1 LTVISG
7 CAVDAG
13 YNNHTKNM
21 TLQRG
26 TILNNRYRVVE
37 ILGQGGMG
45 SVYRAVDEN
54 LGVEVALKENLFTTD
69 EYARQFRREAVI
81 LATLRHAHLTRVT
94 DHFVI
99 EGQGQ
104 YLVMDYIEGE
114 DLRQRMDRLGAINE
128 EEAIIIGAAICD
140 ALSYLHSRTPP
151 VVHRDIK
158 PGNVKITP
166 QGQIFLVDFGLA
178 KLIHV
183 GQSTTTGA
191 RAMTPGYSPPE
202 QYGTARTDSRSD
214 IFSLGAT
221 LYAALTGTIPED
233 ALARAMDQ
241 VKLTPL
247 RKRDP
252 DISRRL
258 ASVIDKS
265 LAVRPDD
272 RYQTAEEFKSALLNV
287 RGITTR
293 RRKGDYKVAPP
304 PQALLE
310 GGGYQSDPISDAFRN
325 EQNAGL
331 GTPDYPIP
339 SSELLDESRFRSP
352 SPSGRRRWLVLSLSI
367 LVIVLV
373 GVAAY
378 FYYPSWPD
386 QALAFFIPSGT
397 ETVISIIDDSTTTAT
412 SPDSPTP
419 FSFSTVTPSPSVTL
433 TPSPTPSATIEP
445 TLSPTLVPPSMTP
458 TFTPTPLGGGSG
470 QIAFAS
476 DRSGTTQIWLLT
488 VDGSAF
494 PRMLTD
500 IPEGACQPAWS
511 PDGMR
516 LVFTSPCESNEEFY
530 PGSGLFIINV
540 DGSGVMPLPNVPGGD
555 FDPAWSPD
563 GKQIVFTSMRTGGRP
578 RVYLINL
585 EDNEVGLLSEQYS
598 YDRQPAWSRDGQKIA
613 FVTTQK
619 GPVQIWTMDPNG
631 DNQEI
636 FTRSGDKINTH
647 PDWSMDGELILFTQI
662 EAPGRVP
669 GLAAA
674 SYDEGGYSEFRFDF
688 GSVPIRDPKYSPDG
702 LWLVFESWPEGRNHD
717 VYLMA
722 ASGAGRTRL
731 TESDSFDFDP
741 DWRPNTPPLE

>member
-1 LTVISG
+1 
-7 CAVDAG
+7 
-13 YNNHTKNM
+13 M
-21 TLQRG
+21 TLERG

-114 DLRQRMDRLGAINE
+114 DLRQRMDRLGVIND
-128 EEAIIIGAAICD
+128 EEAILIGAAICD
-140 ALSYLHSRTPP
+140 ALSYLHTRNPP

-178 KLIHV
+178 KLIQS

-221 LYAALTGTIPED
+221 LYAALTGIIPED
-233 ALARAMDQ
+233 ALGRAMDQ
-241 VKLTPL
+241 VKLTPI
-247 RKRDP
+247 RKRNP
-252 DISRRL
+252 KISRRL
-258 ASVIDKS
+258 ASVLEKS
-265 LAVRPDD
+265 LEVRPDD
-272 RYQTAEEFKSALLNV
+272 RYQTAEAFKSALLNV

-293 RRKGDYKVAPP
+293 RRKGEYIVSPP
-304 PQALLE
+304 PEAILE
-310 GGGYQSDPISDAFRN
+310 AAGSRSDPISDSFRN
-325 EQNAGL
+325 ESEAGVGAAVYHL
-331 GTPDYPIP
+331 PG
-339 SSELLDESRFRSP
+339 SEPVDESGYGYSQQGG
-352 SPSGRRRWLVLSLSI
+352 GRRWWMFFALLVL
-367 LVIVLV
+367 VTIVV
-373 GVAAY
+373 GIVAY
-378 FYYPSWPD
+378 TIYPSWPA
-386 QALAFFIPSGT
+386 QALALIVPASTDPVAG
-397 ETVISIIDDSTTTAT
+397 IIDDSTP
-412 SPDSPTP
+412 SPDSAVSPTP
-419 FSFSTVTPSPSVTL
+419 FSFSTVTPFPTVTITPTPTASATIQPSVT
-433 TPSPTPSATIEP
+433 PTS
-445 TLSPTLVPPSMTP
+445 LPPSITP
-458 TFTPTPLGGGSG
+458 TFEPTPQGGGNG

-476 DRSGTTQIWLLT
+476 NRSGTTQIWLLT
-488 VDGSAF
+488 VDGSSF

-511 PDGMR
+511 PDGTK
-516 LVFTSPCESNEEFY
+516 LVFTSPCESNQEFY
-530 PGSGLFIINV
+530 PGSGLFVVNA

-563 GKQIVFTSMRTGGRP
+563 GTQIAFTSMRNGGRP
-578 RVYLINL
+578 RVYIINL
-585 EDNEVGLLSEQYS
+585 EDNEVEMLSGQYF

-631 DNQEI
+631 GNQEI

-647 PDWSMDGELILFTQI
+647 PDWSVDGELILFTQI
-662 EAPGRVP
+662 VAPGRVP

-674 SYDEGGYSEFRFDF
+674 SYDEGGYNEFRFNF
-688 GSVPIRDPKYSPDG
+688 GPVPIREAKYSPDG
-702 LWLVFESWPEGRNHD
+702 LWLVFESWPEGSNHD
-717 VYLMA
+717 IYLMA
-722 ASGAGRTRL
+722 ASGAGRTQL
-731 TESDSFDFDP
+731 TTSEFFDFDP
-741 DWRPNTPPLE
+741 AWRPKVPPEE